1 MDERYR
7 AFIDEFSSAPASA
20 DGDEHEAFRLRTR
33 LVHVFRRFPALDPEL
48 PDELIRAPARRADAV
63 ALFDELYSASSQP
76 PSDTST
82 P

>member
-33 LVHVFRRFPALDPEL
+33 PEL
-48 PDELIRAPARRADAV
+48 PDELIRAPAHADAV